1 MSNPDSF
8 IDEVS
13 EEVRRDR
20 MFHFLRRWGWVGIV
34 AVVVLVAGAAWNE
47 YRKAQQTSE
56 AQAFGSSILSALEQD
71 SAEARRAALAEIDAS
86 GARQAI
92 LTMIAAG
99 EVEDAEMRAASAEA
113 LDALAGNQDID
124 AVYRDLAQIKSVL
137 LLGDDL
143 DPQERIDRL
152 EPLIIPGAPYRLLA
166 LEQTA
171 MAHVAAG
178 DDDAALGVLQD
189 LIGEDGVSQGLQ
201 QRASQLIVALGGS
214 PDAA

>member
-152 EPLIIPGAPYRLLA
+152 EPLTIPGAPYRLLA